1 MKEWIYLITLFM
13 IYLIFQHFIKKY
25 FAENPII
32 EGLENC
38 DLDQNDLVY
47 KNKATISQ
55 QQQEINDFK
64 KSIMEELNNLQKKIK
79 SFNIKLTNNKKNIT
93 TNATSIKSS
102 ISNIHDAVNQK
113 SKELDKFSG
122 TDSSSSS

>member
-122 TDSSSSS
+122 TDSSSS

>member
-122 TDSSSSS
+122 TDSSS